1 MSTTRS
7 TQDIQRRTARLLRS
21 VRAVCLLCATLH
33 AAAHAQS
40 PDRPPMVAPNA
51 ELVELSNGHGFVEG
65 PAVNREGTL
74 FFTDLGNG
82 TINALRDGALSVFRS
97 SRADA
102 ANGLFFDESGRLHAC
117 EGGSGRVTRTELDGR
132 VSVLA
137 ESFEGVRFNAPNDLV
152 VARDGSVYFTDPYFG
167 SASTQPQPVRGV
179 YRIAPDG
186 AVVRVVDYLDRPNG
200 IALSPDQ
207 STLYV
212 TNDNPAGVG
221 EIHAWDIAADGML
234 SNGRIF
240 ATAAVVMDG
249 MVVDAN
255 GPLYATSF
263 ASGRNSSGR
272 GVWVFARDGQAL
284 GLIPTPEQPTN
295 CTLADGTLYI
305 TASSRVFSIAMDVA
319 PADTAVQSTTWPQV
333 KEMGNN

>member
-1 MSTTRS
+1 
-7 TQDIQRRTARLLRS
+7 
-21 VRAVCLLCATLH
+21 
-33 AAAHAQS
+33 
-40 PDRPPMVAPNA
+40 MVAPNA

-255 GPLYATSF
+255 GTFTQRAL
-263 ASGRNSSGR
+263 RR
-272 GVWVFARDGQAL
+272 G
-284 GLIPTPEQPTN
+284 E
-295 CTLADGTLYI
+295 
-305 TASSRVFSIAMDVA
+305 TAAAAACGSL
-319 PADTAVQSTTWPQV
+319 P
-333 KEMGNN
+333 EMGKRWDSFPLPNSRPTARWPTARFI